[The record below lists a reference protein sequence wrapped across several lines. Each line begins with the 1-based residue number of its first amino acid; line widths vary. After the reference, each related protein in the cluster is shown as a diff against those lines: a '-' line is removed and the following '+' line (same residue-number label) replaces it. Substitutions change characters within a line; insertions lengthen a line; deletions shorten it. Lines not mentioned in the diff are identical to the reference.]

1 MSALDFRLLNPFM
14 PSIIIYNLFE
24 KTLETVDS
32 YRPLFHHLHEHH
44 VDWMHACG
52 GKGRCT
58 TCKFKVLKGQE
69 HIAACTSA
77 EVRYQNTGELKS
89 DERLACQ
96 AIIQGDIIIQVPDAF
111 KLPHLRYS
119 D

>member
-1 MSALDFRLLNPFM
+1 M
-14 PSIIIYNLFE
+14 PRVIIYNLFE
-24 KTLETVDS
+24 KTLERVDS
-32 YRPLFHHLHEHH
+32 YRPVLQQLHEHDI
-44 VDWMHACG
+44 DWMHACG

-69 HIAACTSA
+69 QIAPCTPA
-77 EVRYQNTGELKS
+77 EVRFQKAGELKS

-96 AIIQGDIIIQVPDAF
+96 AIIQGDIIIMVPDEY